1 MIHRI
6 SAHRLNDQL
15 FRDQDVV
22 DAYNWFR
29 TFISDKDWQIRK
41 AEIEK
46 EISIVFVN
54 HLSFIDIR
62 NGTLISIQKD
72 RIGWYLYLV
81 YTSIH
86 EPWRYDY
93 HQGARIIPIFKRI
106 GMNLDLVKGIEGIN
120 KKIKDLLRKRPSEA
134 DAILFEILTA
144 LLWVRNGWK
153 VKIIEEGKT
162 MSKSPDFEV
171 NKNGVSWQ
179 VECKRQ
185 SKTGEYAYKETAKRQ
200 IMISH
205 ISELLIQYNVLL
217 DIKFHVE
224 LISLPDRYL
233 KDILTDIIPVT
244 KKVGTI
250 ISNDTLDVEL
260 SFVDINYIQEYLK
273 TNYVKDNSPQL
284 IELIANKPVD
294 NLSFT
299 CGTKGNYFYIGDGE
313 ANNVFISDIYNAFG
327 VQCYCD
333 AEEAINAKARDVKSQ
348 IYSAIKQFDSG
359 SNGIIHIG
367 METFDGPHVEKERA
381 KKIIDTLVKID
392 PINCNMRWIYFHFF
406 QSYSRSYDDWIIDET
421 VDFASADVNSIPP
434 LQYGF
439 IIIPEDLETMEN
451 GSHWDLK
458 LP

>member
-1 MIHRI
+1 M
-6 SAHRLNDQL
+6 SAEVDSLGL
-15 FRDQDVV
+15 VGPVV
-22 DAYNWFR
+22 L
-29 TFISDKDWQIRK
+29 
-41 AEIEK
+41 
-46 EISIVFVN
+46 
-54 HLSFIDIR
+54 LSAAVIA
-62 NGTLISIQKD
+62 
-72 RIGWYLYLV
+72 V
-81 YTSIH
+81 
-86 EPWRYDY
+86 
-93 HQGARIIPIFKRI
+93 PIFKRI

-260 SFVDINYIQEYLK
+260 SFVDINGIL
-273 TNYVKDNSPQL
+273 DSISL
-284 IELIANKPVD
+284 I
-294 NLSFT
+294 
-299 CGTKGNYFYIGDGE
+299 
-313 ANNVFISDIYNAFG
+313 
-327 VQCYCD
+327 
-333 AEEAINAKARDVKSQ
+333 
-348 IYSAIKQFDSG
+348 
-359 SNGIIHIG
+359 
-367 METFDGPHVEKERA
+367 
-381 KKIIDTLVKID
+381 
-392 PINCNMRWIYFHFF
+392 
-406 QSYSRSYDDWIIDET
+406 
-421 VDFASADVNSIPP
+421 
-434 LQYGF
+434 
-439 IIIPEDLETMEN
+439 
-451 GSHWDLK
+451 
-458 LP
+458 